1 MSLFNYNLSV
11 TGDCSNVGVGAILV
25 VPTGGTPPYTVE
37 WTTPS
42 LGEDQAV
49 LESFRGGLYP
59 NTYVIRVNDSTLPTN
74 QEFFINIPVSDGIC
88 ASIVQVNDT
97 TCSLLNGSVTATS
110 TSDYSSTNYYLFDS
124 GNSFIT
130 SAITTTSTAV
140 FENLSAGTYS
150 IMALDLGGCTGV
162 TPTFIIDDSGPFDFG
177 LYVVPNSSC
186 GGTPIGKILVTGLTG
201 QAPYSYLWSNGQTG
215 STITGLTAGQ
225 YSVAITD
232 ASGCQQIRNGVLTNI
247 SSLGFGAF
255 SANTPSCLQANG
267 QITLTIT
274 GGTAPYYYS
283 ASTGDFAVSYS
294 QEYTISNL
302 SSGQYNFLVTDA
314 AFCQINVGTTLA
326 TPQGIS
332 SVSVIGTNS
341 TCSSNNG
348 SITASVDGGTLP
360 YTYTLILPDASTQT
374 ITNSQTSYVWRNL
387 ASGTYSVVIQDSS
400 TPTACYS
407 LTEIIIINENRFT
420 ISLSQSG
427 TTCGQNNGK
436 ILVTKSVGG
445 ASPYD
450 FILDGGVQSVIDT
463 TSSAATFSNL
473 TSGQHTISVVDAT
486 GCTQIQTI
494 FVEQSEQLDFS
505 LYTTSCGSGSDGRI
519 TAFISSGTPPF
530 SFNWSSNVS
539 NNPQQIQISGLSAG
553 TYTCTIIDDDGCS
566 LSRTTNITCA
576 KSYAS
581 YQSYVMG
588 SEIFRI
594 QSPTKLGMLQMLNE
608 GFADLTSGNTTCDLV
623 TAEFIAIVKVQP
635 LGTIIQDQ
643 FYTGTTLTQVPS
655 DSLWFDTIKDLLL
668 SVSGVGNVI
677 VDQLNNQITIQTQP
691 GNTTLNN
698 QEIIVELKIIYD
710 IMCLT

>member
-1 MSLFNYNLSV
+1 
-11 TGDCSNVGVGAILV
+11 
-25 VPTGGTPPYTVE
+25 
-37 WTTPS
+37 
-42 LGEDQAV
+42 
-49 LESFRGGLYP
+49 
-59 NTYVIRVNDSTLPTN
+59 
-74 QEFFINIPVSDGIC
+74 
-88 ASIVQVNDT
+88 
-97 TCSLLNGSVTATS
+97 
-110 TSDYSSTNYYLFDS
+110 
-124 GNSFIT
+124 
-130 SAITTTSTAV
+130 
-140 FENLSAGTYS
+140 
-150 IMALDLGGCTGV
+150 
-162 TPTFIIDDSGPFDFG
+162 
-177 LYVVPNSSC
+177 
-186 GGTPIGKILVTGLTG
+186 
-201 QAPYSYLWSNGQTG
+201 
-215 STITGLTAGQ
+215 
-225 YSVAITD
+225 
-232 ASGCQQIRNGVLTNI
+232 
-247 SSLGFGAF
+247 
-255 SANTPSCLQANG
+255 
-267 QITLTIT
+267 
-274 GGTAPYYYS
+274 
-283 ASTGDFAVSYS
+283 
-294 QEYTISNL
+294 
-302 SSGQYNFLVTDA
+302 
-314 AFCQINVGTTLA
+314 
-326 TPQGIS
+326 
-332 SVSVIGTNS
+332 
-341 TCSSNNG
+341 
-348 SITASVDGGTLP
+348 
-360 YTYTLILPDASTQT
+360 
-374 ITNSQTSYVWRNL
+374 VWRNL